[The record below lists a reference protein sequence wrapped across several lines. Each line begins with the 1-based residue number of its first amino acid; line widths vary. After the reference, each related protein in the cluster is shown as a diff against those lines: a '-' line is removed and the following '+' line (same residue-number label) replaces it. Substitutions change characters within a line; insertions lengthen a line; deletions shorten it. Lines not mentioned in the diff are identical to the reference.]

1 MEVREVTDR
10 DQWNRF
16 VEASPIGYITQTYEW
31 GELGAFLGSRM
42 VRLGALEDGFLRGAM
57 VVLVARMAPLGWR
70 YLYVPRGPVVDDPDG
85 PAMRALLDAARGL
98 ARREGAFMLKIE
110 PNVVDGDARWL
121 AALGRL
127 GFRRNPYATH
137 PRRSWVVDVRP
148 SEADLLANM
157 KMTWRYNIK
166 AAERKGV
173 RVREGTTA
181 ADLDTWY
188 GLYQETGARDG
199 FAIHPRDYYATV
211 LNLYRERGAAVQF
224 LAEYEGAPIAGLIVA
239 RCGQVATSMF
249 SASSN
254 HHRERRPNHLL
265 QWTGMRWAKAHGCD
279 LYDFRAIAERLEPTE
294 ADYSLYTYKE
304 GFGGYSVL
312 TLDAHD
318 QPYGRARY
326 WVYRQS
332 LGAKRAAVQRRVARR
347 ALARQA
353 AQSGQRPP
361 AVQDGSGSASA
372 AAGASQQPAGQ
383 ATHAPKGSKSRGHP
397 SRLAE
402 DTAPGGASVPTTP
415 KAAPEPSA
423 GGGTKPAE

>member
-10 DQWNRF
+10 DQWNQF

-42 VRLGALEDGFLRGAM
+42 VRLGALEDGALRGAM
-57 VVLVARMAPLGWR
+57 VVLVGRMAPLGWR

-85 PAMRALLDAARGL
+85 PAMRALLAAARRL

-110 PNVVDGDARWL
+110 PNVPDGDLRWL
-121 AALGRL
+121 AALAGL

-148 SEADLLANM
+148 SEAELLANM
-157 KMTWRYNIK
+157 KMTWRYNIR

-188 GLYQETGARDG
+188 ALYQETAARDG
-199 FAIHPRDYYATV
+199 FVIHPRDYYATV
-211 LNLYRERGAAVQF
+211 LNLYRDRGAAVQF
-224 LAEYEGAPIAGLIVA
+224 LAEYEGTAIAGLIVA
-239 RCGQVATSMF
+239 RCGPVATSMF

-254 HHRERRPNHLL
+254 RHRDRRPNHLL
-265 QWTGMRWAKAHGCD
+265 QWTGMRWAKTHGCD
-279 LYDFRAIAERLEPTE
+279 LYDFRAIAEKLEPTE

-312 TLDAHD
+312 TLEAHD
-318 QPYGRARY
+318 RPYGGLRY
-326 WVYRQS
+326 LAYRRS

-353 AQSGQRPP
+353 AVKP
-361 AVQDGSGSASA
+361 A
-372 AAGASQQPAGQ
+372 P
-383 ATHAPKGSKSRGHP
+383 
-397 SRLAE
+397 
-402 DTAPGGASVPTTP
+402 PTTP
-415 KAAPEPSA
+415 EVPAS
-423 GGGTKPAE
+423 GGTEHAD